1 MSVLIPAAKEETA
14 TSSTSNPASQA
25 DKPNAKTDLPAEKG
39 SFDSGGQKRA
49 ACAQDDKSEGE
60 RAGAAQPDKREKKR
74 PSSGKSRKKSKGEQ
88 KEERAEPNPNG
99 EQDGEKPP
107 EEPAKKLADD
117 LRLFTVSGGTLIL
130 PSREKPVSVEQ
141 LAELGTKLGE
151 TIVCYSSRWPKATAI
166 RAAIEYQLFIR
177 GKNKRVRSMQLNP
190 AQRDVDCRAGK
201 RNIVLKARQLG
212 ITTYVA
218 ARFFLS
224 TMLQPGTLSVQV
236 AHDQQSA
243 EEIFRIVHRF
253 LENLPEAWRHSAL
266 KTSRANVRQI
276 IFPKLDSEYR
286 VESAA
291 DRCAG
296 RGLTIQNLHC
306 SEVARWPHD
315 VAETLAALRAAVP
328 PDGEIFLESTPS
340 GAGGTFYEEWQSAPE
355 TGYVQHFFPWWWE
368 ESYKREVE
376 IVNFTD
382 EELELMAKHQLDAGQ
397 IAFRRE
403 MRSQFRN
410 RFLEE
415 YAENAETCFLTSGNC
430 MFDCE
435 KLDIEL
441 KKPQE
446 YCDERENGRMLY
458 FLPPVP
464 GKQYIIGVDPAGG
477 GVHGDNACAQV
488 IEVEKGTQCAELLG
502 HYTPQELAA
511 KVTVLAKKYNMALV
525 AVERNNQGEAVLA
538 FLGMEC
544 GYPHIYP
551 EGQRQGWLT
560 NMATRQPMLSRLE
573 VMLAYTPQLFLSH
586 RLLQECRSFVRG
598 ADGKCAAASGAH
610 DDTVMAMA
618 IAQAVRAEC
627 RVRIPESEQ
636 EPALAALAA

>member
-1 MSVLIPAAKEETA
+1 MTRLEVT
-14 TSSTSNPASQA
+14 
-25 DKPNAKTDLPAEKG
+25 KPPWLAR
-39 SFDSGGQKRA
+39 Q
-49 ACAQDDKSEGE
+49 
-60 RAGAAQPDKREKKR
+60 REKKR
-74 PSSGKSRKKSKGEQ
+74 APYRKRRRRLRKNNTSKPKREKTEQAGEQ
-88 KEERAEPNPNG
+88 KPEGGPG
-99 EQDGEKPP
+99 GEKPP
-107 EEPAKKLADD
+107 ETPAKKLEDD
-117 LRLFTVSGGTLIL
+117 LRLFTLGGGMLL
-130 PSREKPVSVEQ
+130 FPSREKPVSVEQ
-141 LAELGTKLGE
+141 LADMGGKLYQ
-151 TIVCYSSRWPKATAI
+151 TIVPYSSNWPLATAM
-166 RAAIEYQLFIR
+166 RAAIEYQLYIR
-177 GKNKRVRSMQLNP
+177 GKNKRVGVMKLNA
-190 AQRDVDCRAGK
+190 AQRDVDRRAGK

-253 LENLPEAWRHSAL
+253 LENLPAEWRRSAL

-276 IFPKLDSEYR
+276 IFPQLDSEYR

-368 ESYKREVE
+368 DSYTRKVEV
-376 IVNFTD
+376 VNFTD
-382 EELELMAKHQLDAGQ
+382 EELELMAKHKLDAGQ

-415 YAENAETCFLTSGNC
+415 YAESAETCFLTSGNC

-435 KLDIEL
+435 VIE
-441 KKPQE
+441 KQMREAPQ
-446 YCDERENGRMLY
+446 YVKAAENGRLQT
-458 FLPPVP
+458 FLPPVD
-464 GKQYIIGVDPAGG
+464 GKDYIIGVDPAGG
-477 GVHGDNACAQV
+477 GDSGDYACAQV
-488 IEVEKGTQCAELLG
+488 IERSKGTQCAELLG
-502 HYTPQELAA
+502 RYSPAELGARVA
-511 KVTVLAKKYNMALV
+511 TLARQYNHALV
-525 AVERNNQGEAVLA
+525 AVERNGLGESVIQYLMMLEGYTHMYPVGERAGWVTTRITKPEMLGLMDATLA
-538 FLGMEC
+538 GN
-544 GYPHIYP
+544 P
-551 EGQRQGWLT
+551 E
-560 NMATRQPMLSRLE
+560 
-573 VMLAYTPQLFLSH
+573 LFNSK
-586 RLLQECRSFVRG
+586 RLLQDCRTFIRRDGGECS
-598 ADGKCAAASGAH
+598 AASGAH

-618 IAQAVRAEC
+618 VALIVRE
-627 RVRIPESEQ
+627 RVDGKERERQ
-636 EPALAALAA
+636 KATREPAMAALAA

>member
-1 MSVLIPAAKEETA
+1 MSALTPAQEEVA
-14 TSSTSNPASQA
+14 TPSTSNPTSQVNETSASA
-25 DKPNAKTDLPAEKG
+25 NTLPLKG
-39 SFDSGGQKRA
+39 SFDLPAQKRGGL
-49 ACAQDDKSEGE
+49 AQDDRVEGNQ
-60 RAGAAQPDKREKKR
+60 AASAQHDRVEGKQGELPQDDKDGREPEASSSKKKR
-74 PSSGKSRKKSKGEQ
+74 KQQKKEKEEEQEKQNQ
-88 KEERAEPNPNG
+88 KE
-99 EQDGEKPP
+99 
-107 EEPAKKLADD
+107 LAPD
-117 LRLFTVSGGTLIL
+117 LKLFTTAGHELIL
-130 PSREKPVSVEQ
+130 PSRDHPVSIEQ
-141 LAELGTKLGE
+141 LVKLGE
-151 TIVCYSSRWPKATAI
+151 MLDETIAADSRYWRGKTAR
-166 RAAIEYQLFIR
+166 RAAIEYQLAIR
-177 GKNKRVRSMQLNP
+177 GKDKRVHPVSFNQV
-190 AQRDVDCRAGK
+190 QREVDRKAGK
-201 RNIVLKARQLG
+201 RNIVLKARQVG

-253 LENLPEAWRHSAL
+253 LENLPAEWRHSAL

-355 TGYVQHFFPWWWE
+355 TGYVQHFFPWWSE
-368 ESYKREVE
+368 ESYKRDVEV
-376 IVNFTD
+376 VNFTD
-382 EELELMAKHQLDAGQ
+382 EELELMAKHKLDGGQ

-410 RFLEE
+410 RYLEE
-415 YAENAETCFLTSGNC
+415 YAEDAETCFLTSGNC

-435 KLDIEL
+435 VLDRRL
-441 KKPQE
+441 KQPQE
-446 YCDERENGRMLY
+446 YCDEKENGRMLY
-458 FLPPVP
+458 FFPPVT
-464 GKQYIIGVDPAGG
+464 GKKYIIGVDPAGG
-477 GVHGDNACAQV
+477 GVHGDYACAQV

-511 KVTVLAKKYNMALV
+511 KVTVLGKKYNLALV

-538 FLGMEC
+538 YLGMES

-551 EGQRQGWLT
+551 EGERQGWLT
-560 NMATRQPMLSRLE
+560 DRWTRGPMLGRLE
-573 VMLAYTPQLFLSH
+573 VMLANTSQLFLSH
-586 RLLQECRSFVRG
+586 RLLQDCRSFVRG
-598 ADGKCAAASGAH
+598 VDGKCAAAPGAH

-627 RVRIPESEQ
+627 RVQVPETEK
-636 EPALAALAA
+636 EPAVAALAA